1 MHPVI
6 LERRQL
12 LQNICAPAA
21 KAAAASAIS
30 AWLFATPSWAKPKA
44 TVLKRLVC
52 VGGSLTEIIYA
63 LNLQEHL
70 IAIDTTSTYPMA
82 SKKLPSVGYARALSL
97 EGVLSMRPQLL
108 LVTEDAGPSQVLR
121 QISHAGVQVKIL
133 KADHRYEGL
142 IDRIRAIGFLLGA
155 EGQSEKLIKEI
166 NHEWQQYQKY
176 QQCQQD
182 IHHGMIGKN
191 ENIAQK
197 EVPCQQL
204 KAMFIMAHSPQQI
217 MVAGHSTS
225 AHAIMNY
232 LQLDN
237 AFKMVQGYKPL
248 TPESVIAGQVNIILL
263 TDQGLQA
270 QGGMQGILRLPG
282 VMQTPAAR
290 HRQIYS
296 REANHLLGFGPRLPS
311 MLHSLAKEIHGIK

>member
-1 MHPVI
+1 MHSVI

-12 LQNICAPAA
+12 LQNIGAPDVKAVAA
-21 KAAAASAIS
+21 TTIS
-30 AWLFATPSWAKPKA
+30 AWLFATPSWAKPRP

-82 SKKLPSVGYARALSL
+82 TKKLPSVGYARTLSL

-108 LVTEDAGPSQVLR
+108 LVTEDAGPPQVLR
-121 QISHAGVQVKIL
+121 EISHAGVQVRVL

-142 IDRIRAIGFLLGA
+142 IDRVRAIGFLLGA
-155 EGQSEKLIKEI
+155 EGQAERLIKEI
-166 NHEWQQYQKY
+166 NHEWQQYQ
-176 QQCQQD
+176 QD
-182 IHHGMIGKN
+182 INHAMIGKN
-191 ENIAQK
+191 ENLNK
-197 EVPCQQL
+197 KKVPSQQL

-225 AHAIMNY
+225 AHAIINY
-232 LQLDN
+232 LHLDN
-237 AFKMVQGYKPL
+237 AFKTVQGYKPL
-248 TPESVIAGQVNIILL
+248 NPESVIAGQANIILL

-311 MLHSLAKEIHGIK
+311 MLHSLAKEIRAIK

>member
-12 LQNICAPAA
+12 LKNIFSPAA
-21 KAAAASAIS
+21 KAAAATTIS
-30 AWLFATPSWAKPKA
+30 SWLFANPSWSKPTA
-44 TVLKRLVC
+44 TALKRLVC

-63 LNLQEHL
+63 LDLQEHL

-82 SKKLPSVGYARALSL
+82 TKKLPNVGYARTLSL

-108 LVTEDAGPSQVLR
+108 LVTEDAGPPQVLR
-121 QISHAGVQVKIL
+121 QISHAGVQVKTL

-155 EGQSEKLIKEI
+155 EARAEKLIKEI
-166 NHEWQQYQKY
+166 NHEWQRYQH
-176 QQCQQD
+176 D
-182 IHHGMIGKN
+182 INHSVIGKN
-191 ENIAQK
+191 EVLASK
-197 EVPCQQL
+197 KP

-217 MVAGHSTS
+217 MVAGNSTS

-232 LQLDN
+232 LHLDN
-237 AFKMVQGYKPL
+237 AFKIVDGYKPL
-248 TPESVIAGQVNIILL
+248 TPESVIASQADIILL

-270 QGGMQGILRLPG
+270 QGGMKEILRLPG
-282 VMQTPAAR
+282 VMKTPAAR
-290 HRQIYS
+290 YRQIYS

-311 MLHSLAKEIHGIK
+311 MLYSLAREIHGIK

>member
-21 KAAAASAIS
+21 KAAAATAIS
-30 AWLFATPSWAKPKA
+30 SWLFATPSWAKPKA

-82 SKKLPSVGYARALSL
+82 TKKLPSVGYARTLSL

-108 LVTEDAGPSQVLR
+108 LVTEDAGPPQVLR
-121 QISHAGVQVKIL
+121 EISHAGVQVRVL

-142 IDRIRAIGFLLGA
+142 IDRVRAIGFLLGA
-155 EGQSEKLIKEI
+155 EGQAERLIKEI
-166 NHEWQQYQKY
+166 NHEWQQYQ
-176 QQCQQD
+176 QD
-182 IHHGMIGKN
+182 INHAMIGKN
-191 ENIAQK
+191 ENLNK
-197 EVPCQQL
+197 KKVPSQQL

-225 AHAIMNY
+225 AHAIINY
-232 LQLDN
+232 LHLDN
-237 AFKMVQGYKPL
+237 AFKTVQGYKPL
-248 TPESVIAGQVNIILL
+248 NPESVIAGQANIILL

>member
-12 LQNICAPAA
+12 LQNICVPA
-21 KAAAASAIS
+21 IGG
-30 AWLFATPSWAKPKA
+30 WLLANPSWSKPTA

-82 SKKLPSVGYARALSL
+82 TKKLPNVGYARTLSL

-108 LVTEDAGPSQVLR
+108 LVTEDAGPPQVLR
-121 QISHAGVQVKIL
+121 QISHAGVQVKTL
-133 KADHRYEGL
+133 KADHRYQGL

-155 EGQSEKLIKEI
+155 EGQAEKLIKES
-166 NHEWQQYQKY
+166 NHEWQRY
-176 QQCQQD
+176 QQD
-182 IHHGMIGKN
+182 INHTVFGKN
-191 ENIAQK
+191 EYLAQYENPNRK
-197 EVPCQQL
+197 L
-204 KAMFIMAHSPQQI
+204 KAMFIMAHSPQQV
-217 MVAGHSTS
+217 MVAGQGTS

-232 LQLDN
+232 LN
-237 AFKMVQGYKPL
+237 FENTFNVFQGYKPL
-248 TPESVIAGQVNIILL
+248 TPESVITGQPDIILL
-263 TDQGLQA
+263 TEQGLKA
-270 QGGMQGILRLPG
+270 QGGLNGILRLPG
-282 VMQTPAAR
+282 LLKTPAAR
-290 HRQIYS
+290 HHQIYS

-311 MLHSLAKEIHGIK
+311 MLYSLAKEIHRIN

>member
-21 KAAAASAIS
+21 KAAAATAMSS
-30 AWLFATPSWAKPKA
+30 WLFPSPSWSKPRA

-63 LNLQEHL
+63 LDLQEHL

-82 SKKLPSVGYARALSL
+82 TKKLPNVGYARTLSL
-97 EGVLSMRPQLL
+97 EGVLSMRPQTL
-108 LVTEDAGPSQVLR
+108 LVTEDAGPPQVLR
-121 QISHAGVQVKIL
+121 QLSHAGVQVKVL

-155 EGQSEKLIKEI
+155 EARAEKLIKEI
-166 NHEWQQYQKY
+166 NHEWQRY
-176 QQCQQD
+176 QQD
-182 IHHGMIGKN
+182 INHGVIGKN
-191 ENIAQK
+191 EIPASK
-197 EVPCQQL
+197 KP

-232 LQLDN
+232 LHLDN
-237 AFKMVQGYKPL
+237 AFKTLQGYKPL
-248 TPESVIAGQVNIILL
+248 TPESVIAGQADIILL
-263 TDQGLQA
+263 TDQGLHA
-270 QGGMQGILRLPG
+270 QGGMKGVLRLPG
-282 VMQTPAAR
+282 LMQTPAAR
-290 HRQIYS
+290 YRQIYS

-311 MLHSLAKEIHGIK
+311 MLYSLAKEIHNIK

>member
-1 MHPVI
+1 VI

-21 KAAAASAIS
+21 KAAAATAIS
-30 AWLFATPSWAKPKA
+30 SWLFATPSWAKPKA

-82 SKKLPSVGYARALSL
+82 TKKLPSVGYARTLSL

-108 LVTEDAGPSQVLR
+108 LVTEDAGPPQVLR
-121 QISHAGVQVKIL
+121 QISHAGVQVKVL

-155 EGQSEKLIKEI
+155 EGQAERLIKEI
-166 NHEWQQYQKY
+166 NHEWQRY
-176 QQCQQD
+176 QQD
-182 IHHGMIGKN
+182 MSHGMIVKN
-191 ENIAQK
+191 ENLNKK
-197 EVPCQQL
+197 EVPSQQL

-232 LQLDN
+232 LHLDN
-237 AFKMVQGYKPL
+237 AFKTVQGYKPL
-248 TPESVIAGQVNIILL
+248 TPESVIAGKANIILL

-282 VMQTPAAR
+282 VIQIPAAR

-311 MLHSLAKEIHGIK
+311 MLHSLAKEIHAIK

>member
-21 KAAAASAIS
+21 KAAAATAIS
-30 AWLFATPSWAKPKA
+30 SWLFTTPSWAKPRT

-63 LNLQEHL
+63 LNLQGHL

-82 SKKLPSVGYARALSL
+82 TKKLPSVGYARALSL

-108 LVTEDAGPSQVLR
+108 LVTEDAGPPQVLR
-121 QISHAGVQVKIL
+121 QISHAGVQVKVL

-142 IDRIRAIGFLLGA
+142 IDRVRAIGFLLGA
-155 EGQSEKLIKEI
+155 EGQSERLIKEI
-166 NHEWQQYQKY
+166 NHGWQQYQQY
-176 QQCQQD
+176 QQD
-182 IHHGMIGKN
+182 IDHAMIDKN
-191 ENIAQK
+191 ENILTK
-197 EVPCQQL
+197 EVPSQQL

-232 LQLDN
+232 LYLDN
-237 AFKMVQGYKPL
+237 AFKAVQGYKPL
-248 TPESVIAGQVNIILL
+248 TPESVIAGRANIILL

-311 MLHSLAKEIHGIK
+311 MLHSLVKEIHAIK

>member
-44 TVLKRLVC
+44 TLLKRLVC

-82 SKKLPSVGYARALSL
+82 SKKLPSVGYARTLSL

-108 LVTEDAGPSQVLR
+108 LVTEDAGPPQVLR
-121 QISHAGVQVKIL
+121 QISHAGVQVKVL

-155 EGQSEKLIKEI
+155 EGQAERLIKEI
-166 NHEWQQYQKY
+166 NHEWQRY
-176 QQCQQD
+176 QQD
-182 IHHGMIGKN
+182 MSHGMIVKN
-191 ENIAQK
+191 ENLNKK
-197 EVPCQQL
+197 EVPSQQL

-311 MLHSLAKEIHGIK
+311 MLHSLAKEIHAIK

>member
-1 MHPVI
+1 MYPVI

-21 KAAAASAIS
+21 RAAAATAIS
-30 AWLFATPSWAKPKA
+30 GWLFATPSWAKPKT
-44 TVLKRLVC
+44 TVLRRLVC

-82 SKKLPSVGYARALSL
+82 TKKLPSVGYARTLSL

-108 LVTEDAGPSQVLR
+108 LATEDAGPPQVLR
-121 QISHAGVQVKIL
+121 QISHAGVQVKVL

-142 IDRIRAIGFLLGA
+142 IDRIRAIGFLLGV
-155 EGQSEKLIKEI
+155 EGQAEKLIKEI
-166 NHEWQQYQKY
+166 NHEWQRYQQYQ
-176 QQCQQD
+176 QNINHD
-182 IHHGMIGKN
+182 MIDKN
-191 ENIAQK
+191 ENHIKK
-197 EVPCQQL
+197 ESSTQQL
-204 KAMFIMAHSPQQI
+204 KAMFIMAHSSQQI
-217 MVAGHSTS
+217 MVAGRGTS

-237 AFKMVQGYKPL
+237 AFKTVQGYKPL
-248 TPESVIAGQVNIILL
+248 TPESVIAGQANIILL

-290 HRQIYS
+290 HRQVYS

-311 MLHSLAKEIHGIK
+311 MLYSLAKEINAIK

>member
-1 MHPVI
+1 MYPMI

-12 LQNICAPAA
+12 LQNIFAPAA
-21 KAAAASAIS
+21 KAAAATAIS
-30 AWLFATPSWAKPKA
+30 SWLLANPTWAKPNK
-44 TVLKRLVC
+44 TTLKRLVC

-82 SKKLPSVGYARALSL
+82 TKKLPNVGYARTLSL

-108 LVTEDAGPSQVLR
+108 LVTEDAGPPQVLR
-121 QISHAGVQVKIL
+121 QISHAGVQVKTL

-155 EGQSEKLIKEI
+155 EGQAEKLIKEI
-166 NHEWQQYQKY
+166 NHEWQRY
-176 QQCQQD
+176 QQD
-182 IHHGMIGKN
+182 INHTVIGKN
-191 ENIAQK
+191 EYLTQNESPNRK
-197 EVPCQQL
+197 L

-225 AHAIMNY
+225 AHAIMSY
-232 LQLDN
+232 LHLDN
-237 AFKMVQGYKPL
+237 AFKSVNGYKPL
-248 TPESVIAGQVNIILL
+248 TPESVIAAQADIILL

-270 QGGMQGILRLPG
+270 QGGMKGILRLPG

-290 HRQIYS
+290 YRQIYS

-311 MLHSLAKEIHGIK
+311 MLYSLAKEIHAIK

>member
-21 KAAAASAIS
+21 KAAAATAIS
-30 AWLFATPSWAKPKA
+30 SWLFATLSWAKPKA

-82 SKKLPSVGYARALSL
+82 TKKLPSVGYARTLSL

-108 LVTEDAGPSQVLR
+108 LVTEDAGPPQVLR
-121 QISHAGVQVKIL
+121 QISHAGVQVKVL

-155 EGQSEKLIKEI
+155 EGQAEMLIKEI
-166 NHEWQQYQKY
+166 NHEWQRY
-176 QQCQQD
+176 QQD
-182 IHHGMIGKN
+182 MSHGMIVKN
-191 ENIAQK
+191 ENLNKK
-197 EVPCQQL
+197 EVPSQQL

-232 LQLDN
+232 LHLDN
-237 AFKMVQGYKPL
+237 AFKTVQGYKPL
-248 TPESVIAGQVNIILL
+248 TPESVIAGKANIILL

-282 VMQTPAAR
+282 VIQIPAAR

-311 MLHSLAKEIHGIK
+311 MLHSLAKEIHAIK

>member
-21 KAAAASAIS
+21 KAAAATAIS
-30 AWLFATPSWAKPKA
+30 SWLFASPSWSKPRA

-63 LNLQEHL
+63 LDLQEHL

-82 SKKLPSVGYARALSL
+82 TKKLPNVGYARTLSL
-97 EGVLSMRPQLL
+97 EGVLSMRPQTL
-108 LVTEDAGPSQVLR
+108 LVTEDAGPPQVLR
-121 QISHAGVQVKIL
+121 QLSHAGVQVKVL

-155 EGQSEKLIKEI
+155 EARAEKLIKEI
-166 NHEWQQYQKY
+166 NHEWQRY
-176 QQCQQD
+176 QQD
-182 IHHGMIGKN
+182 INHSVIGIN
-191 ENIAQK
+191 EVLSRK
-197 EVPCQQL
+197 KS

-232 LQLDN
+232 LHLDN
-237 AFKMVQGYKPL
+237 AFKTLQGYKPL
-248 TPESVIAGQVNIILL
+248 TPESVIAGQANIILL
-263 TDQGLQA
+263 TDQGLHA
-270 QGGMQGILRLPG
+270 QGGMKGVLRLPG
-282 VMQTPAAR
+282 LMQTPAGR
-290 HRQIYS
+290 YRQIYS

-311 MLHSLAKEIHGIK
+311 MLYSLAKEIHNIK

>member
-12 LQNICAPAA
+12 LHNICAPAA
-21 KAAAASAIS
+21 RAAAATAIS
-30 AWLFATPSWAKPKA
+30 GWLFATPSWAKPR
-44 TVLKRLVC
+44 TTILKRLVC

-70 IAIDTTSTYPMA
+70 IAIDTTSTYPIA
-82 SKKLPSVGYARALSL
+82 TKKLPSVGYARTLSL

-108 LVTEDAGPSQVLR
+108 LVTEDAGPPQVLR
-121 QISHAGVQVKIL
+121 QISHAGVQVKVL

-142 IDRIRAIGFLLGA
+142 IDRIRAIGFLLGV
-155 EGQSEKLIKEI
+155 EGQAEKLIKEI
-166 NHEWQQYQKY
+166 NHEWQRY
-176 QQCQQD
+176 QQD
-182 IHHGMIGKN
+182 IHHAMIGKN
-191 ENIAQK
+191 QNLAKK
-197 EVPCQQL
+197 EAPTQEL
-204 KAMFIMAHSPQQI
+204 KAMFIMAHSSQQI
-217 MVAGHSTS
+217 MVAGHGTS

-232 LQLDN
+232 LHLDN
-237 AFKMVQGYKPL
+237 AFKAVQGYKPL
-248 TPESVIAGQVNIILL
+248 TPESVIAGQANIILL

-290 HRQIYS
+290 HRQIYA

-311 MLHSLAKEIHGIK
+311 MLHSLAKEINAIK

>member
-1 MHPVI
+1 MPPVM

-21 KAAAASAIS
+21 RAAAATAIS
-30 AWLFATPSWAKPKA
+30 GLLFANPAWSKPTT

-82 SKKLPSVGYARALSL
+82 TKKLPNVGYARTLSL
-97 EGVLSMRPQLL
+97 EGVLSIRPQLL
-108 LVTEDAGPSQVLR
+108 LVTEDAGPPQVLR
-121 QISHAGVQVKIL
+121 QISHAGVQVKVL

-155 EGQSEKLIKEI
+155 EGQAEKLIKEI
-166 NHEWQQYQKY
+166 NHEWQRY
-176 QQCQQD
+176 QQD
-182 IHHGMIGKN
+182 IDHTMINKKETLAKN
-191 ENIAQK
+191 ESPNK
-197 EVPCQQL
+197 KL

-225 AHAIMNY
+225 AHAIMSY
-232 LQLDN
+232 LHLDN
-237 AFKMVQGYKPL
+237 AFKTVQGYKPL
-248 TPESVIAGQVNIILL
+248 TPESVIAGQADIILL

-270 QGGMQGILRLPG
+270 QGGIKGIFSLPG

-290 HRQIYS
+290 YRQIYS

-311 MLHSLAKEIHGIK
+311 MLYSLAKEIHTIK

>member
-21 KAAAASAIS
+21 KAAAATAIS
-30 AWLFATPSWAKPKA
+30 SWLFATPSWAKPKA

-82 SKKLPSVGYARALSL
+82 TKKLPSVGYARTLSL

-108 LVTEDAGPSQVLR
+108 LVTEDAGPPQVLR
-121 QISHAGVQVKIL
+121 QISHAGVQVKVL

-155 EGQSEKLIKEI
+155 EGQAERLIKEI
-166 NHEWQQYQKY
+166 NHEWQRY
-176 QQCQQD
+176 QQD
-182 IHHGMIGKN
+182 MSHGMIVKN
-191 ENIAQK
+191 ENLNKK
-197 EVPCQQL
+197 EVPSQQL

-232 LQLDN
+232 LHLDN
-237 AFKMVQGYKPL
+237 AFKTVQGYKPL
-248 TPESVIAGQVNIILL
+248 TPESVIAGKANIILL

-270 QGGMQGILRLPG
+270 QGGMKGILRLPG

-290 HRQIYS
+290 YRQIYS

-311 MLHSLAKEIHGIK
+311 MLYSLAKEIHNIK

>member
-12 LQNICAPAA
+12 LKNIFSPAA
-21 KAAAASAIS
+21 KAAAATTIS
-30 AWLFATPSWAKPKA
+30 SWLFANPSWSKPTA
-44 TVLKRLVC
+44 TALKRLVC

-63 LNLQEHL
+63 LDLQEHL

-82 SKKLPSVGYARALSL
+82 TKKLPNVGYARTLSL

-108 LVTEDAGPSQVLR
+108 LVTEDAGPPQVLR
-121 QISHAGVQVKIL
+121 QISHAGVQVKTL

-142 IDRIRAIGFLLGA
+142 IDRIKAIGFLLGA
-155 EGQSEKLIKEI
+155 EARAEKLIKDI
-166 NHEWQQYQKY
+166 DHEWQLYQK
-176 QQCQQD
+176 QLS
-182 IHHGMIGKN
+182 H
-191 ENIAQK
+191 NIK
-197 EVPCQQL
+197 L
-204 KAMFIMAHSPQQI
+204 KAMFLMAHSPQQV
-217 MVAGHSTS
+217 MVAGHDTS

-232 LQLDN
+232 LNLEN
-237 AFKMVQGYKPL
+237 VFKDLKGYKPL
-248 TPESVIAGQVNIILL
+248 TPESVIAAQADVLLL

-270 QGGMQGILRLPG
+270 QGGVRGVLRLPG
-282 VMQTPAAR
+282 LIQTPAAR

-311 MLHSLAKEIHGIK
+311 MLDSLAKEIHKIK

>member
-21 KAAAASAIS
+21 RAAAATAVSG
-30 AWLFATPSWAKPKA
+30 WLFATPSWAKPR
-44 TVLKRLVC
+44 TTILKRLVC

-70 IAIDTTSTYPMA
+70 IAIDTTSTYPIA
-82 SKKLPSVGYARALSL
+82 TKKLPSVGYARTLSL

-108 LVTEDAGPSQVLR
+108 LVTEDAGPPQVLR
-121 QISHAGVQVKIL
+121 QISHAGVQVKVL

-142 IDRIRAIGFLLGA
+142 IDRIRAIGFLLGVEA
-155 EGQSEKLIKEI
+155 RAEKLIKEI
-166 NHEWQQYQKY
+166 NHEWRRY
-176 QQCQQD
+176 QQD
-182 IHHGMIGKN
+182 IHHAMIGKN
-191 ENIAQK
+191 ENITQK
-197 EVPCQQL
+197 EAPTQEL

-217 MVAGHSTS
+217 MVAGHGTS
-225 AHAIMNY
+225 AHAIMHY
-232 LQLDN
+232 LHLDN
-237 AFKMVQGYKPL
+237 AFKAVQGYKPL
-248 TPESVIAGQVNIILL
+248 TPESVIAGQANIILL

-311 MLHSLAKEIHGIK
+311 MLHSLAKEIHVIK